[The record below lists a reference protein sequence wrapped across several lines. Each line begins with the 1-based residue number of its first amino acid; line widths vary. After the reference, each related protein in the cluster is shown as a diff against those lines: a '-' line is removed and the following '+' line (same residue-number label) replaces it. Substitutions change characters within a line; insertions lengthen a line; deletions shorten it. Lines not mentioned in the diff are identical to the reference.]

1 MSMEDLPI
9 YKEVMTM
16 IAQDEKDR
24 AELKD
29 FLAPYIKALGI
40 ENIKKI
46 IVKNKER
53 NEKPWT
59 YYKQQERN
67 KK

>member
-1 MSMEDLPI
+1 MEELPI
-9 YKEVMTM
+9 YKEVMAM
-16 IAQDEKDR
+16 IAQNEKDR

-53 NEKPWT
+53 NKKQWT
-59 YYKQQERN
+59 YYKQPERI